1 MGVSKMPHKQK
12 RKLIK
17 IGETS
22 LAIIIP
28 KAWLRYYKLD
38 YGDDLDIIS
47 NGNIIIQK
55 SKEDKIGHSK

>member
-1 MGVSKMPHKQK
+1 MPHKQK